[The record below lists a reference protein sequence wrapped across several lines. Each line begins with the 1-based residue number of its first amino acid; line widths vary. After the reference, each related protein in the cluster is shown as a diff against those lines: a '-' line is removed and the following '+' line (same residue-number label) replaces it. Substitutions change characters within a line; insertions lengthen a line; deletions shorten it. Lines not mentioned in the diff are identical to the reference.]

1 MTVEE
6 LRAMLASSEAWE
18 PLYHLAESSVRER
31 SGPSYMGAFIAAGR
45 WQIGRLAF
53 CDERARQIAQV
64 LVAERV
70 AVLALCDALEPHLSP
85 DAPGPDPDQR
95 ARLKALLD
103 SVRGAS

>member
-6 LRAMLASSEAWE
+6 LRALLASSEAWRGCD
-18 PLYHLAESSVRER
+18 YAEVRIVGETLWAWCAR
-31 SGPSYMGAFIAAGR
+31 VVDARTAYA
-45 WQIGRLAF
+45 
-53 CDERARQIAQV
+53 DERARTIAQV